1 MTINDAAKYL
11 GLSRY
16 GVEKLVKAGK
26 LRRLTIAPM
35 YRDQKPETRI
45 PAKDILALT

>member
-1 MTINDAAKYL
+1 MYRDQKPET
-11 GLSRY
+11 
-16 GVEKLVKAGK
+16 
-26 LRRLTIAPM
+26 RRRRPRRRRPPDIGHRHQATAAPM